1 MTEAGQHWD
10 ASLYDTAHSYVWR
23 YGEGVLGILE
33 AQPGERILDLG
44 SGTGHLTARIAESGA
59 SVIGL
64 DASADMVARARELYP
79 NIDFIH
85 ADAAEFTFDE
95 PFDAVFS
102 NATLH
107 WVKKADEAVVSIS
120 NCLKRGGRFVA
131 EFGGRGNG
139 RTVISALQAAR
150 DAMGFELII
159 GDRYP
164 WFFPGIAQ
172 YSAMLERHGLEVTMM
187 QLFDRPTP
195 QEDGENGLR
204 LWYQMYA
211 SNFLNDLP
219 PDKKELVLAEA
230 EKRAREKQFI
240 NGTWYVDY
248 RRLRVV
254 AKKVVTSLPT

>member
-10 ASLYDTAHSYVWR
+10 TSLYDTTHSYVWR

-44 SGTGHLTARIAESGA
+44 AGTGHLTARIAEAGA
-59 SVIGL
+59 TVIGL
-64 DASADMVARARELYP
+64 DASSEMVAQAKQLYP

-85 ADAAEFTFDE
+85 ADASDFRFNE

-107 WVKKADEAVVSIS
+107 WVKKADEAVQSIAAA
-120 NCLKRGGRFVA
+120 LKRGGRFVA

-139 RTVISALQAAR
+139 RAVIGALQAAR
-150 DAMGFELII
+150 DALGFELII

-195 QEDGENGLR
+195 QDEGENGLR
-204 LWYQMYA
+204 LWYQMFA
-211 SNFLNDLP
+211 SNFLSDLP
-219 PDKKELVLAEA
+219 EDRREAVLVEA
-230 EKRAREKQFI
+230 ENRIREKQFI
-240 NGTWYVDY
+240 DGTWYVDY

-254 AKKVVTSLPT
+254 AKKVVTNLPG

>member
-44 SGTGHLTARIAESGA
+44 SGTGHLAARIAEAGA
-59 SVIGL
+59 TVIGL
-64 DASADMVARARELYP
+64 DASAEMVAQAKQLYP
-79 NIDFIH
+79 NIEFIH
-85 ADAAEFTFDE
+85 ADASDFQFNE

-107 WVKKADEAVVSIS
+107 WVKRSEEAVQSIAA
-120 NCLKRGGRFVA
+120 CLKRGGRFVA
-131 EFGGRGNG
+131 EFGGRGNVRAAIG
-139 RTVISALQAAR
+139 ALQAAR
-150 DAMGFELII
+150 DAAGFELII

-164 WFFPGIAQ
+164 FFFPGIAQ
-172 YSAMLERHGLEVTMM
+172 YSTMLERHGLEVTMM

-195 QEDGENGLR
+195 QEDGANGLR
-204 LWYQMYA
+204 LWYRMYA
-211 SNFLNDLP
+211 SNFLDDLP
-219 PDKKELVLAEA
+219 SDKREVVIADAEN
-230 EKRAREKQFI
+230 RLREKHFI
-240 NGTWYVDY
+240 NGTWYIDY

-254 AKKVVTSLPT
+254 AKKVVTNMPA